1 MKILPRQTET
11 VISPLQPSEIN
22 RRLDGLTASPSLR
35 SNRNSKGMVFQ
46 GRVHNRNFILSRKIS
61 HPNNFIPLV
70 NGRIES
76 TSKGSIIFIKY
87 TLFRSSL
94 LFLSFAI
101 GIAFLVGV
109 IFILLDLPTLYTIT
123 AFALGLANY
132 LVTLLNFNRQVRIT
146 HEALL
151 DALNIDEQDIND
163 PAYFS

>member
-1 MKILPRQTET
+1 MKIIPRQTET

-35 SNRNSKGMVFQ
+35 SNRTEEDKLFQ
-46 GRVHNRNFILSRKIS
+46 GRVHNRSFVLSRKIS

-87 TLFRSSL
+87 SLFKSSL

-101 GIAFLVGV
+101 GIAFIIGLL
-109 IFILLDLPTLYTIT
+109 FILLDLPELYSIT

-132 LVTLLNFNRQVRIT
+132 LVTLLNFNRQVRMT

-151 DALNIDEQDIND
+151 EALNIDEEDIND

>member
-1 MKILPRQTET
+1 MKIIPRQTET

-22 RRLDGLTASPSLR
+22 RRLDGLTVSPSLR
-35 SNRNSKGMVFQ
+35 SNRPEEDAMFQ
-46 GRVHNRNFILSRKIS
+46 GRIHNRTFVLSRKIR

-87 TLFRSSL
+87 SLFRSSL
-94 LFLSFAI
+94 MFLSFSI
-101 GIAFLVGV
+101 GIAFLIGL
-109 IFILLDLPTLYTIT
+109 IFIFTGLPELYSIT

-132 LVTLLNFNRQVRIT
+132 LVTLLNFNRQVRLT

-151 DALNIDEQDIND
+151 EALNIDEQDIND